1 MHIPTVCIYIYACT
15 CTDGSV
21 QVTTKQPVAW
31 LREVLDGIA
40 AQARRGPHK
49 DKYELKPEYR
59 LTSSRAA
66 DAVEQ

>member
-1 MHIPTVCIYIYACT
+1 M
-15 CTDGSV
+15 DGSM